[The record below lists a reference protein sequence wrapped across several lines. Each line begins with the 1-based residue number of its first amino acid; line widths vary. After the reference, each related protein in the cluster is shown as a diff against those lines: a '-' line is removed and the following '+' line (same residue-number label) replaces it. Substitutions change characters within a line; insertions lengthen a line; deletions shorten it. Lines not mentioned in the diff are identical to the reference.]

1 MFCIKLHLPGICE
14 DNHHDHVSLPVVVVV
29 VVLVVVVVVAVH
41 MVMVVV
47 SRGATT
53 CLAIPPAP
61 PALLAEMQV
70 HCLDLNENA

>member
-29 VVLVVVVVVAVH
+29 VLVVVVVAVH

-53 CLAIPPAP
+53 CLAIPPVP

-70 HCLDLNENA
+70 HCLGLNENA